1 MKRHTVSSDGIP
13 CCWRGG
19 RASRRWIGCV
29 PLRLR
34 RRRRIRVY
42 LRCRLPEQSGTN
54 TVNQNLP
61 TLTFG
66 RTLLLLLCVLVSC
79 TEIRIFLGGAAAIAM
94 ASSSLSKRLVAIDQE
109 METMRSHMAK
119 AMLVDH
125 AAVDYGERNDFFHV
139 GGFL

>member
-1 MKRHTVSSDGIP
+1 
-13 CCWRGG
+13 
-19 RASRRWIGCV
+19 
-29 PLRLR
+29 
-34 RRRRIRVY
+34 
-42 LRCRLPEQSGTN
+42 
-54 TVNQNLP
+54 
-61 TLTFG
+61 
-66 RTLLLLLCVLVSC
+66 
-79 TEIRIFLGGAAAIAM
+79 M